1 MSHSNLLRYF
11 GYSWDLDSPYGVILR
26 TAPSTVSNI
35 AAPRASVKDSY
46 DCILEDCDYA
56 IANGPD
62 ANPNYYTN
70 KWVAKGLKARVLMM
84 RGSGDDYQKAA
95 ELCADIINNGPYEFE
110 ENTTD
115 IFHVKGLNSKEV
127 MFGIKPKPNQTS
139 VQRSYYAF
147 PIPRNEFDYNTALDP
162 AKDQNPGY

>member
-70 KWVAKGLKARVLMM
+70 KWVAKGLKARGLIMLMRDTM
-84 RGSGDDYQKAA
+84 TLPLIRICMQCLPLLISVWVQS
-95 ELCADIINNGPYEFE
+95 C
-110 ENTTD
+110 
-115 IFHVKGLNSKEV
+115 VK
-127 MFGIKPKPNQTS
+127 
-139 VQRSYYAF
+139 
-147 PIPRNEFDYNTALDP
+147 
-162 AKDQNPGY
+162 